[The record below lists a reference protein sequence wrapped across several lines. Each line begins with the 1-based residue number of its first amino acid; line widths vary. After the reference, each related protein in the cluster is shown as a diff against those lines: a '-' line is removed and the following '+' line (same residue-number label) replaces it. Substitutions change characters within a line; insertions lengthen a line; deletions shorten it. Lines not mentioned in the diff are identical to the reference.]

1 MRILIIE
8 DHRPLAQ
15 SLARGLREETYA
27 VDTAFDGEEGYFLA
41 ESNPY
46 DAIILDLIIPKLDGL
61 ELLKKLRQKGI
72 STPVLILTA
81 LDAPE
86 QIVAGLETGAD
97 DYLIK
102 PFHFEEL
109 LARIRALIRRE
120 THHKDPLLKVSDLL
134 INTRTRQ
141 VERSGQE
148 IVLTAKEYALLE
160 YLALHQ
166 GEVVSRTELWE
177 HAYDW
182 AAELNSNVL
191 DVHLHHLRQKIDQPF
206 ATKLLHTV
214 KGAGLVLK
222 SPGDAAGIE
231 KAVEARTESQNG
243 PAPEDSSVQPTDKSA
258 AAAGKSSPSVPE
270 SPPAGSWSPAS
281 SHTGAHSS
289 SRSGS
294 RTSPHTR
301 THRHHGQDPR

>member
-120 THHKDPLLKVSDLL
+120 THHKDPLLKVADLV

-141 VERSGQE
+141 VERSSQE

-166 GEVVSRTELWE
+166 GEVVSRSELWE

-222 SPGDAAGIE
+222 CPDDAAGIE
-231 KAVEARTESQNG
+231 EPVESRTESQNR
-243 PAPEDSSVQPTDKSA
+243 PAPEDSSGATPHQPATRSRRRRDSA
-258 AAAGKSSPSVPE
+258 
-270 SPPAGSWSPAS
+270 
-281 SHTGAHSS
+281 
-289 SRSGS
+289 RGS
-294 RTSPHTR
+294 R
-301 THRHHGQDPR
+301 

>member
-27 VDTAFDGEEGYFLA
+27 VDTAFDGEEGHFLA
-41 ESNPY
+41 ENNPY
-46 DAIILDLIIPKLDGL
+46 DAIVLDLIIPKLDGL
-61 ELLKKLRQKGI
+61 ELLKKLRQKGV

-102 PFHFEEL
+102 PFHFDEL

-120 THHKDPLLKVSDLL
+120 AHHQDPLLKVADLS
-134 INTRTRQ
+134 INTRTRK

-148 IVLTAKEYALLE
+148 IILTAKEYALLE

-166 GEVVSRTELWE
+166 GEVVSRSELWE

-206 ATKLLHTV
+206 PTKLLHTI

-222 SPGDAAGIE
+222 SPDGEAPTPI
-231 KAVEARTESQNG
+231 AVEEQAES
-243 PAPEDSSVQPTDKSA
+243 EDKS
-258 AAAGKSSPSVPE
+258 GTEGPPE
-270 SPPAGSWSPAS
+270 SKPPRSSAD
-281 SHTGAHSS
+281 SHTSTPTPTR
-289 SRSGS
+289 SRSRRPDKQGS
-294 RTSPHTR
+294 R
-301 THRHHGQDPR
+301 

>member
-120 THHKDPLLKVSDLL
+120 THHKDPLLKVADLV

-141 VERSGQE
+141 VERSSQE

-166 GEVVSRTELWE
+166 GEVVSRSELWE

-222 SPGDAAGIE
+222 CPDDGAGIE
-231 KAVEARTESQNG
+231 EPVESRTESQNE
-243 PAPEDSSVQPTDKSA
+243 PAPEDSSGVTPRQPATR
-258 AAAGKSSPSVPE
+258 
-270 SPPAGSWSPAS
+270 
-281 SHTGAHSS
+281 
-289 SRSGS
+289 SRRRRDFARGS
-294 RTSPHTR
+294 R
-301 THRHHGQDPR
+301 